1 METILYLIGLVVA
14 FVWGYRFREYLAERK
29 MNAIIKQIENVREDI
44 QEAQDNILYLTIE
57 KHEDTFLVYEKN
69 SNKFLTQSNDQ
80 QQLADNLR
88 KMFPN
93 KRFAAS
99 YQNLREVGYD
109 ESI

>member
-1 METILYLIGLVVA
+1 MEIIIYLIGLVVA

-29 MNAIIKQIENVREDI
+29 MDALLEHINRDVQQV
-44 QEAQDNILYLTIE
+44 QEHVMFVTIE
-57 KHEDTFLVYEKN
+57 KHEDMFLVYEKDT
-69 SNKFLTQSNDQ
+69 NKFLTQSTSQ
-80 QQLADNLR
+80 KELGEKLK

-99 YQNLREVGYD
+99 YHNLREVGYD